1 MKLQDAEKPRVEGK
15 KEPVTKHTA
24 FHELSGVC
32 ETHRHDH
39 SVLGHGLRP
48 LLDTQE
54 GEVEKATAT
63 SRGKPARPGPV
74 LRSHG
79 LQAKATQGCPGP
91 CPPRTTSP
99 KLRDK
104 NRSKTELRQLTPQ
117 SQTAEP
123 FTHARELPE
132 PKLPEARD
140 EPVSRSPR

>member
-1 MKLQDAEKPRVEGK
+1 MKLQDSEKPLVEGK
-15 KEPVTKHTA
+15 KEPVTKHTE

-63 SRGKPARPGPV
+63 SRGKPAGPGPV

-79 LQAKATQGCPGP
+79 LQAKAHRVAPGP
-91 CPPRTTSP
+91 ALSEPRPQSSGT
-99 KLRDK
+99 
-104 NRSKTELRQLTPQ
+104 KTEAKLSSGSSRRSPTV
-117 SQTAEP
+117 EP

-132 PKLPEARD
+132 PKFPEARD